1 MCGSTKAPKV
11 VQDDPVADKAKAD
24 LKSTQ
29 EANLGLAAMRK
40 RRQQQSLT
48 TTGAAGSAGATNTL
62 MGVAYG
68 KSTLGTG
75 QGSSN
80 GTLGG

>member
-1 MCGSTKAPKV
+1 MCGSTKAPAV

-24 LKSTQ
+24 LQATQ
-29 EANLGLAAMRK
+29 AANLGIAATRK
-40 RRQQQSLT
+40 RRQQNSLLT
-48 TTGAAGSAGATNTL
+48 TGSAGSSAAANTL
-62 MGVAYG
+62 MGAAYG
-68 KSTLGTG
+68 KASLGTG